1 MRSMGWP
8 VASASIWLR
17 CSRIQRVS
25 SATIWMSVCW
35 PWTPELG
42 WWISTM
48 ELGSARRLP
57 LAPQARMA
65 APMEAA
71 MPTQMVETSGLM
83 KFIVSMMPRPA

>member
-1 MRSMGWP
+1 MR
-8 VASASIWLR
+8 
-17 CSRIQRVS
+17 
-25 SATIWMSVCW
+25 TI
-35 PWTPELG
+35 
-42 WWISTM
+42 